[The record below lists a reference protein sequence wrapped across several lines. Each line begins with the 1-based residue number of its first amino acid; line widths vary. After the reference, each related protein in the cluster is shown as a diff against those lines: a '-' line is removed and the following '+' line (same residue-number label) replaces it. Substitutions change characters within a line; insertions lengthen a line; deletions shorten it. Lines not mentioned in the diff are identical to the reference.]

1 MRQFIALVLVG
12 LMALMPLRVLA
23 SYSNGPA
30 EMLEMPC
37 HSPEAPQPDEAP
49 TANCGDLQGCCGGFL
64 GAGVPHLI
72 DLPAAG
78 QRPQLGDDVHA
89 GFVPDQLD
97 PPPVFL

>member
-12 LMALMPLRVLA
+12 LMALMPMSVLA

-30 EMLEMPC
+30 DAQEMPC
-37 HSPEAPQPDEAP
+37 HSPNAPQPDEAP
-49 TANCGDLQGCCGGFL
+49 ATNCSDLQGCCGGFL
-64 GAGVPHLI
+64 GAAVPNLI
-72 DLPAAG
+72 VLPAVG
-78 QRPQLGDDVHA
+78 QRAQLGEHVHA